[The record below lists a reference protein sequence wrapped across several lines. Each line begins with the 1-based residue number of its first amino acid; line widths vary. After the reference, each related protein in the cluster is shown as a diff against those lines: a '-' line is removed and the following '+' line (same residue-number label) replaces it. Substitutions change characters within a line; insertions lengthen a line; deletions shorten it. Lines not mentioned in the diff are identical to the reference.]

1 MVAKFSLVGGAPT
14 HSRFFFEPPFPSK
27 EKGDSPL
34 DNYLPSKNESPPT
47 EKRTPPLLKNEASS
61 HEMIPRNKIQMWET
75 PIDSV
80 SLRKQIKKLTV
91 ILKNIRSCLEQNKF
105 HKESE
110 IVGKYCITWFI
121 AKTLTS
127 IAPHMLPPC
136 LDSNS
141 SSHHVIH
148 TDRKHCVVSRANQR
162 VISISHK

>member
-91 ILKNIRSCLEQNKF
+91 ILKKHPLLLGANK
-105 HKESE
+105 
-110 IVGKYCITWFI
+110 
-121 AKTLTS
+121 
-127 IAPHMLPPC
+127 
-136 LDSNS
+136 
-141 SSHHVIH
+141 
-148 TDRKHCVVSRANQR
+148 
-162 VISISHK
+162 IS